1 MYPLCVSLVLACMV
15 ITGASRSVAVKL
27 FYDLGFQN
35 PLFVTILYLTGQ
47 GLSLIVYLVSRRDIN
62 GCWTAPSQYQIL
74 NTAVFSGN
82 DDNPGESDEPENS
95 AKIEVSI
102 ELQTQNAV
110 QAKDGNDE
118 EKTSESSLSDE
129 CQINQLE
136 YNMTV
141 EAGERGDDGLTT
153 NRPRSGSA
161 TGLTIE
167 SHNAATVTWVHVIP
181 WYLKPAIP
189 GFFNLCNSAMRWGSL
204 IYVAAS
210 MAEMLISGLEL
221 LLSVVAARCIRKRL
235 ISPSRWIG
243 VIVVAI
249 GLVLVRLSNSN
260 SVEEEAVVDQK
271 QQAGDEI
278 ISSKS
283 HNAMIGDVLIIGQC
297 VMSVIQDM
305 TEELFMHESEFP
317 ATLLLGMEG
326 LFGLLFGIPL
336 YLYLAPRF
344 GESPSATWETIAS
357 SPSKAG
363 SMVGLTFLFTTTGI
377 FNIMATGV
385 TSSMTRNVW
394 KNFRT
399 VLVWAF
405 GLVLFYSTQNEDL
418 GEEWIYPNSVF
429 ILFGFSVMLSGAYI
443 YYTQT

>member
-1 MYPLCVSLVLACMV
+1 MV

-47 GLSLIVYLVSRRDIN
+47 ALSLIVYLVSRRDIN
-62 GCWTAPSQYQIL
+62 GVSCCWTAPSQDYKIL

-82 DDNPGESDEPENS
+82 GDNPGESDEPENS
-95 AKIEVSI
+95 DKIEVSI

-110 QAKDGNDE
+110 KAKDGNDE

-129 CQINQLE
+129 CQMSQME

-141 EAGERGDDGLTT
+141 EAGERGGDGLTT

-235 ISPSRWIG
+235 ISPSRWVG
-243 VIVVAI
+243 VFVVAI

-260 SVEEEAVVDQK
+260 SVEEEAVVVDQK

-336 YLYLAPRF
+336 YLYFAPRF
-344 GESPSATWETIAS
+344 AESPSATWETIAS

-363 SMVGLTFLFTTTGI
+363 SMVGLTLLFTITGI

-429 ILFGFSVMLSGAYI
+429 VLFSFSVMLSGAYI